1 MAGNKLTI
9 KLTDDQQ
16 NQIHNA
22 TGRKIT
28 ELNIDV
34 AAISHLT
41 EEDLDQVTGGVSE
54 IVITKDMDRS
64 SN

>member
-1 MAGNKLTI
+1 MAGTKLTI

-16 NQIHNA
+16 NQIRNA

-28 ELNIDV
+28 ELNIDA

-41 EEDLDQVTGGVSE
+41 EKELDQVAGGAGE
-54 IVITKDMDRS
+54 IVITKDPG
-64 SN
+64 

>member
-9 KLTDDQQ
+9 KLSDDQQ
-16 NQIHNA
+16 NQIKNA

-28 ELNIDV
+28 ELNIDA

-41 EEDLDQVTGGVSE
+41 EKELDQVAGVLRKS
-54 IVITKDMDRS
+54 
-64 SN
+64 

>member
-16 NQIHNA
+16 NQIKNA
-22 TGRKIT
+22 TGRSIT

-34 AAISHLT
+34 AAAGHLT
-41 EEDLDQVTGGVSE
+41 EKDLDQIAGG
-54 IVITKDMDRS
+54 IVIDKS
-64 SN
+64 KQ